1 MGIESSEGDCW
12 KLHLKVYLC
21 LEKFR
26 MFSMPNVLR
35 SFRGQGAVVFV
46 SNLFF

>member
-1 MGIESSEGDCW
+1 MGIENSEGDCW
-12 KLHLKVYLC
+12 ELHWKIIFC

-35 SFRGQGAVVFV
+35 SFTEQGAVVFV
-46 SNLFF
+46 STLFF